1 MKITERYLWI
11 AALILVAF
19 IAQNSS
25 KQAENALFLTD
36 SYRLEC
42 EIKNSQINDFNN
54 QRVESSERSYSRGF
68 QEGRNQAGIAFS
80 QGRPMLDYSDGYHA
94 ALAQFTSQE
103 SLELELLR
111 ELEENIAQSEDAD
124 EIEEK

>member
-1 MKITERYLWI
+1 MKISERYLWI

-19 IAQNSS
+19 MAQNSS
-25 KQAENALFLTD
+25 KEVDNANFLTE

-54 QRVESSERSYSRGF
+54 QRLQSAEKSYSRGF
-68 QEGRNQAGIAFS
+68 QDGRTQAGVAFS

-94 ALAQFTSQE
+94 ALTQFTSKE
-103 SLELELLR
+103 SLEVELLR
-111 ELEENIAQSEDAD
+111 ELEEDMAKSKESH

>member
-1 MKITERYLWI
+1 
-11 AALILVAF
+11 
-19 IAQNSS
+19 
-25 KQAENALFLTD
+25 
-36 SYRLEC
+36 
-42 EIKNSQINDFNN
+42 
-54 QRVESSERSYSRGF
+54 
-68 QEGRNQAGIAFS
+68 
-80 QGRPMLDYSDGYHA
+80 MLDYSDGYHA